1 MTQTLTRGANTS
13 TSTGLLRSVQILS
26 ALSVL
31 SVLFQYVTAG
41 QLFPD
46 GGPEKIHAAGA
57 IVLHIITGLAAIAAV
72 LWARQDR
79 SQLKLAVLAV
89 VVFGATFVQ
98 AATGG
103 RMSLWIH
110 VPGAMILAAGVVW
123 LLLASLRRTATTP

>member
-1 MTQTLTRGANTS
+1 MSQTHTHSANAS
-13 TSTGLLRSVQILS
+13 KNGLVRLVQIFS

-31 SVLFQYVTAG
+31 SVLFQFVTAG
-41 QLFPD
+41 QLFPN
-46 GGPEKIHAAGA
+46 GGPEEVHAGGA
-57 IVLHIITGLAAIAAV
+57 IVLHVLTGLAAIAAV

-79 SQLKLAVLAV
+79 SQVKLAVLAV

-110 VPGAMILAAGVVW
+110 VPGAMIMTAGVVW
-123 LLLASLRRTATTP
+123 LLLASLRRRTTAG